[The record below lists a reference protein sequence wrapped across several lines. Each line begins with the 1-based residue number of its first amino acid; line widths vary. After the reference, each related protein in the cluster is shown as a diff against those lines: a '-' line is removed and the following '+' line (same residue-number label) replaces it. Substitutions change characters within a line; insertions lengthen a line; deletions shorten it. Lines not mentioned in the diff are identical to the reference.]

1 MLKFKNLTFDEQ
13 NYWGLI
19 FLAKCIDNCG
29 DLTENE
35 FIQKSYNDYQF
46 KELLGCSFLLVT
58 SNIYDSIT
66 DMANR
71 FGFIV
76 NMKNLDNDKFEELK
90 TDTFNKFEQ
99 IFTDRKQPRTLLGQ
113 FKKAYNLS

>member
-46 KELLGCSFLLVT
+46 KE
-58 SNIYDSIT
+58 
-66 DMANR
+66 
-71 FGFIV
+71 
-76 NMKNLDNDKFEELK
+76 
-90 TDTFNKFEQ
+90 
-99 IFTDRKQPRTLLGQ
+99 
-113 FKKAYNLS
+113 

>member
-19 FLAKCIDNCG
+19 FLAKCIDNCS

-90 TDTFNKFEQ
+90 KGCKNGAHCMASQKNNDVDFDDYDDDN
-99 IFTDRKQPRTLLGQ
+99 D
-113 FKKAYNLS
+113 